1 MQLLSALVVVFYIMA
16 VMVIQI
22 LLCMKAKKIPVK
34 LIPVYT
40 IELIV
45 AIGAVLMQGTFSEY
59 LGGHMA
65 SALLGLV
72 MVIAAAIA
80 AAADACV
87 WLVFFILWRTKK
99 RQGVEKKVQEDTSEK
114 L

>member
-1 MQLLSALVVVFYIMA
+1 MSALVVVLYVMA

-22 LLCMKAKKIPVK
+22 LLCLYAKKIPVK
-34 LIPVYT
+34 IIPVYV
-40 IELIV
+40 IWLVV

-65 SALLGLV
+65 SAMLGLV

-80 AAADACV
+80 AVADACV
-87 WLVFFILWRTKK
+87 WIVFLLVGHAKK
-99 RQGVEKKVQEDTSEK
+99 KAAMKEVQAETREEI
-114 L
+114 

>member
-1 MQLLSALVVVFYIMA
+1 MLSALVVVIYIMA

-22 LLCMKAKKIPVK
+22 LLCLYAKKIPVK
-34 LIPVYT
+34 IIPVY
-40 IELIV
+40 
-45 AIGAVLMQGTFSEY
+45 AIWLMVGIGGVLMQGTFSEY

-65 SALLGLV
+65 SAMLGLI

-80 AAADACV
+80 AVADACV
-87 WLVFFILWRTKK
+87 WLVFFIVGHAK
-99 RQGVEKKVQEDTSEK
+99 KKVAMQKVQTETREE

>member
-1 MQLLSALVVVFYIMA
+1 MMLA
-16 VMVIQI
+16 
-22 LLCMKAKKIPVK
+22 KIPVK
-34 LIPVYT
+34 IIPVYV
-40 IELIV
+40 IWFV
-45 AIGAVLMQGTFSEY
+45 VGVGAVLMQGTFSEY

-65 SALLGLV
+65 TAMLGLV

>member
-1 MQLLSALVVVFYIMA
+1 LSALVVVFYIMT
-16 VMVIQI
+16 VMVAQI
-22 LLCMKAKKIPVK
+22 LLCLYAKKIPVK
-34 LIPVYT
+34 IIPVY
-40 IELIV
+40 IIWFV
-45 AIGAVLMQGTFSEY
+45 VGIGAVLMQGTFSEY

-65 SALLGLV
+65 TAMLGLV

-87 WLVFFILWRTKK
+87 WLVFFITGWTKK
-99 RQGVEKKVQEDTSEK
+99 RAAVKEMQDDTREQ

>member
-1 MQLLSALVVVFYIMA
+1 MQLLSALVVVGYIMA
-16 VMVIQI
+16 VMVAQI
-22 LLCMKAKKIPVK
+22 LLCQYAKKIPVK
-34 LIPVYT
+34 IIPVY
-40 IELIV
+40 IIWLVV

-80 AAADACV
+80 AVADACV
-87 WLVFFILWRTKK
+87 WLVVFIVGRAKK
-99 RQGVEKKVQEDTSEK
+99 KQAEKMNR
-114 L
+114 

>member
-1 MQLLSALVVVFYIMA
+1 MSALVLVFYVVA
-16 VMVIQI
+16 VMVAQI
-22 LLCMKAKKIPVK
+22 LLCLYAKKIPVK
-34 LIPVYT
+34 IIPVYV
-40 IELIV
+40 IWFV
-45 AIGAVLMQGTFSEY
+45 VGVGAVLMQGTFSEY

-80 AAADACV
+80 AVADACV
-87 WLVFFILWRTKK
+87 WLVFFIMGRAKK
-99 RQGVEKKVQEDTSEK
+99 KQAAMKEAEPETRES

>member
-1 MQLLSALVVVFYIMA
+1 MSALVLVFYVVA
-16 VMVIQI
+16 VMVAQI
-22 LLCMKAKKIPVK
+22 LLCLYAKKIPVK
-34 LIPVYT
+34 IIPVYV
-40 IELIV
+40 IWFV
-45 AIGAVLMQGTFSEY
+45 VGVGAVLMQGTFSEY

>member
-1 MQLLSALVVVFYIMA
+1 MLSALVVVFYIMA

-80 AAADACV
+80 AVADACV
-87 WLVFFILWRTKK
+87 WLVFFIMGRAKK
-99 RQGVEKKVQEDTSEK
+99 KQAAMKEAEPETRES